1 MSLDDSLD
9 YHGGTVVYDDNF
21 ALGKVDCQEHLLT
34 MCQGISIRQ
43 DLVQPH
49 SEQCVLDSFQIWLK
63 RTHGHVPFPVPF
75 PPATPKESLPYL
87 LYQFVTKDPI
97 GKRFKSYVLFDRVPS
112 GLKDDVAKII
122 GLVAMFY
129 SVERSYVGGFPAMT
143 TYKQWDELMA
153 FVNQDAP
160 ASAGPAFHTRC
171 VKYLVYFQYRQQYA
185 HTGSDHL
192 DC

>member
-171 VKYLVYFQYRQQYA
+171 VKYLVYMVVV
-185 HTGSDHL
+185 L
-192 DC
+192 VV